1 MRACSFQPEDLVI
14 CGLQEGNVALC
25 RRRRDGQWFALAMWL
40 LRRIVAPGCIA
51 FACVPASQC
60 NGTMYNLS
68 SLPPPSPTRVV
79 YMQSFC
85 FSNHSI
91 PATLTNLAVNRR
103 QL

>member
-79 YMQSFC
+79 YMQSFLLLQSLDTC
-85 FSNHSI
+85 NFDK
-91 PATLTNLAVNRR
+91 LAVNRR